1 MELPAMNFKIIV
13 SRNQQNKIE
22 NFSTEIKKRNEIDA
36 LAINPSVNNN

>member
-1 MELPAMNFKIIV
+1 MNFKIIG

-22 NFSTEIKKRNEIDA
+22 NFSTEIKKRNEIDG